1 MAEILTSGH
10 LEIGSSGHRIIGSS
24 DTRQP
29 FLEVPMARSPDGPMT
44 RSRFPCCKMYSSL
57 SLSNTEGIIDMATTL
72 ETAKPALRL
81 PHGPFRNEPFVDF
94 SNAENARRMR
104 EALVKVGAE
113 LGREYDMV
121 IGGRLVRTQEKI
133 KTVNPARPSQV
144 VGIFQSAGREHVEP
158 AIQAAA
164 AAFEN
169 WKRTSAEERAALIQ
183 NLACILRERKLEF
196 AAWMVYE
203 VGKNWAEADADIAET
218 IDFAEFYSREALRLA
233 KSETPAQL
241 PGERDTLR
249 YIPLGVGAVIPPWNF
264 PCAIMAGMTMAAI
277 VSGNTVVVKPSHDSP
292 AIAFKFFEALQEA
305 GMPDGV
311 VNFCPGS
318 GSTFGSGLVE
328 HPLTRFVAFTGSK
341 EVGLDINQ
349 RAAIA
354 RPGQKWIK
362 RTVLEMGGKDSII
375 VDADANLDAAVEG
388 VALSAFG
395 FQGQKCSACSRA
407 IIDEKIYD
415 VFLQRL
421 KERVAR
427 IAVGDPVENKSMG
440 PVINEKAMKSILDY
454 IEVGKKEGRVIS
466 GGGPASDA
474 GGGYFI
480 QPTVIADVAPT
491 SRIAQE
497 EIFGPVLAVIK
508 ARNYDH
514 ALEIANNTEFGLTG
528 AVYSTSR
535 EKLERAREEFHV
547 GNLYFNRKC
556 TGAMVG
562 VHPFGGFNM
571 SGTDSKAGG
580 PDYLLLFTQAKSVAE
595 KIGDAS

>member
-1 MAEILTSGH
+1 
-10 LEIGSSGHRIIGSS
+10 
-24 DTRQP
+24 
-29 FLEVPMARSPDGPMT
+29 
-44 RSRFPCCKMYSSL
+44 
-57 SLSNTEGIIDMATTL
+57 MATML
-72 ETAKPALRL
+72 ETSKPTLRV
-81 PHGPFRNEPFVDF
+81 PQGPFRNEPATDF
-94 SNAENARRMR
+94 SNPENARRMR
-104 EALVKVGAE
+104 EALTKVEAE

-121 IGGRLVRTQEKI
+121 IGDRLIRTTEKI

-144 VGIFQSAGREHVEP
+144 VGIFQSAGREHVE
-158 AIQAAA
+158 AAVQAAA
-164 AAFEN
+164 AAFET
-169 WKRTSAEERAALIQ
+169 WKRTSVEERASLVHNVAR
-183 NLACILRERKLEF
+183 ILRERKYEY

-203 VGKNWAEADADIAET
+203 VGKNWAEADADICET
-218 IDFAEFYSREALRLA
+218 IDFAEFYALEALRLA
-233 KSETPAQL
+233 KSETPVQL
-241 PGERDTLR
+241 PGEHDTLR
-249 YIPLGVGAVIPPWNF
+249 YVPLGVGAVIPPWNF

-328 HPLTRFVAFTGSK
+328 HPKTRFVAFTGSK

-349 RAAIA
+349 RAATA

-362 RTVLEMGGKDSII
+362 RTILEMGGKDSII

-407 IIDEKIYD
+407 IVDEKIYD
-415 VFLQRL
+415 VFLERL
-421 KERVAR
+421 KDRVNK
-427 IAVGDPVENKSMG
+427 IAVGDPAENKSMG
-440 PVINEKAMKSILDY
+440 PVINEKAMRSILDY
-454 IEVGKKEGRVIS
+454 IEVGKKEGRVIN
-466 GGGPASDA
+466 GGGQAKEA
-474 GGGYFI
+474 GDGYFI
-480 QPTVIADVAPT
+480 QPTVIADVAPGA
-491 SRIAQE
+491 RISQE

-535 EKLERAREEFHV
+535 EKLERARHEFHV

-562 VHPFGGFNM
+562 AHPFGGFNM

-595 KIGDAS
+595 KLGDAPK